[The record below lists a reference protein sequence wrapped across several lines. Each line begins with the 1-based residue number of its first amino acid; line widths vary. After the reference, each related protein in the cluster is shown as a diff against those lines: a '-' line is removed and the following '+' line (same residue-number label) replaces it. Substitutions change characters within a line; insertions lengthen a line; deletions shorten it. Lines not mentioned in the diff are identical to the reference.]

1 MTRANAVREAHRLP
15 MLVATILALVTIA
28 VPGLVWAQDV
38 TGTWESRLWD
48 DGDANDE
55 RVYLSLKMD
64 RERGNWRS
72 GFDIEVADLSGV
84 SSAQLRGSTSDVAFE
99 IHREAGTIRF
109 DGDIRNGRGTGFF
122 TFTADAG
129 YLSRM
134 AGLGYPDLTRE
145 RRFLFMTHD
154 VTTETVAA
162 LQSLGYRDLSE
173 GDLAKF
179 AIHGVSPGYIRG
191 MNDLGYRDID
201 PDDLVKLR
209 IHGVSLE
216 YVRRVRAA
224 LDGR

>member
-1 MTRANAVREAHRLP
+1 MTCAKAVHETRRLP
-15 MLVATILALVTIA
+15 ILVATILALVIIA
-28 VPGLVWAQDV
+28 APGLAWAQDV

-48 DGDANDE
+48 DDGASDE
-55 RVYLSLKMD
+55 RVYLSLRMD
-64 RERGNWRS
+64 RERGNWQS
-72 GFDIEVADLSGV
+72 GFDIDVADLSGV

-154 VTTETVAA
+154 VTTKNVAA
-162 LQSLGYRDLSE
+162 LQSLGC
-173 GDLAKF
+173 
-179 AIHGVSPGYIRG
+179 
-191 MNDLGYRDID
+191 
-201 PDDLVKLR
+201 
-209 IHGVSLE
+209 
-216 YVRRVRAA
+216 RRVTWPSSRSTESRPSTFAA
-224 LDGR
+224 